1 MTKQSIKEGDL
12 IPDFEAKNHN
22 GEQTKISAH
31 SIKRPVIIYFYPKDD
46 TPGCTAE
53 ACAFRD
59 AFADFTDAGVDV
71 IGISSDSVEKHKA
84 FREKHRL
91 PFTLLADTTHAIRK
105 AFGVPTNLFGLLPG
119 RVTYVVNSQGMVI
132 MVFNAQLDATQHVSK
147 ALKAI
152 EGLKS

>member
-1 MTKQSIKEGDL
+1 MAKQSIKEGDF
-12 IPDFEAKNHN
+12 IPDFEADNHD
-22 GEQTKISAH
+22 GERLKFSAQ
-31 SIKRPVIIYFYPKDD
+31 SLTRPAVIYFYPKDD

-71 IGISSDSVEKHKA
+71 IGISSDSVERHKA

-91 PFTLLADTTHAIRK
+91 PYTLLADTTHAIRK

-119 RVTYVVNSQGMVI
+119 RVTYVVNSQGKVI
-132 MVFNAQLDATQHVSK
+132 MVFNAQLDATQHIVK

-152 EGLKS
+152 ESLEA

>member
-1 MTKQSIKEGDL
+1 MAKQSIKEGDL
-12 IPDFEAKNHN
+12 IPDFEAENHN
-22 GEQTKISAH
+22 GERMSFSAQNLV
-31 SIKRPVIIYFYPKDD
+31 RPAVIYFYPKDD

-71 IGISSDSVEKHKA
+71 IGISSDSVDKHKA
-84 FREKHRL
+84 FREKYRL

-119 RVTYVVNSQGMVI
+119 RVTYVVNQKGEVI
-132 MVFNAQLDATQHVSK
+132 MVFNAQLDATQHVPK
-147 ALKAI
+147 ALIAI
-152 EGLKS
+152 EGLKY